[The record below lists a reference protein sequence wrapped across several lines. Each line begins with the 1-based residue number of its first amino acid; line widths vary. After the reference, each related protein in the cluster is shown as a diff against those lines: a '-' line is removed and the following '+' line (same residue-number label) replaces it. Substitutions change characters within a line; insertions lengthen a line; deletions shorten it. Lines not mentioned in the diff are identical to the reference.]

1 MLSNLNPNTMKHIFF
16 FFFIFLMSIVSKA
29 QDKII
34 FEYDLAGNQVVRRF
48 CTSCKFSNGDIKDIE
63 EITEQ
68 DLIKSF
74 PEDIIS
80 YYPNPVKD
88 ELYIKWEIINDNVV
102 KEIQLFDVNGKLL
115 STINNLENTNNT
127 NLQFSVLPANIY
139 LLLLVY
145 KNGEIK
151 SIKIVKE

>member
-1 MLSNLNPNTMKHIFF
+1 MKLFFTILSILAVNFCL
-16 FFFIFLMSIVSKA
+16 A

-34 FEYDLAGNQVVRRF
+34 FEYDQAGNQIVRRF
-48 CTSCKFSNGDIKDIE
+48 CTSCRFSNENPKELE

-74 PEDIIS
+74 PEDVIS

-88 ELYIKWEIINDNVV
+88 ELYIRWELINGNVV
-102 KEIQLFDVNGKLL
+102 KEIQLYDVGGKLL

-127 NLQFSVLPANIY
+127 NLQFSELPENIY
-139 LLLLVY
+139 LLLMVY
-145 KNGEIK
+145 KNGDIK